1 MGFQIFLSMISSVSG
16 VVYDMTY
23 VETNKMSRDKERH
36 PKNGALWNECA
47 VKMTG
52 CSNRNVSISIPLLE
66 SHAPDL
72 EN

>member
-1 MGFQIFLSMISSVSG
+1 MISSVSG
-16 VVYDMTY
+16 

-72 EN
+72 ENYVVSGTSLLF